1 MSPPDVMNDAEP
13 VEIIKLISKKGCK
26 LGVSVVPIAQ
36 VPSVFE
42 LGGNITIRSM
52 SIVMFRTSD
61 RLSGKMGMPQDLV
74 MDPVDLPAQWP
85 DGSSTAGLGY
95 VAAAG
100 GRVSEMR
107 GLYVQDPYD
116 WATCSAPA
124 VTLGPEAAEDAG
136 DEYRSWRKRRD
147 AEHDD
152 LAEVVPLGTREG
164 TTTRPPSSPCYA
176 TAARSAPAPSPSW
189 LTPPCRP
196 CPARCAASRG
206 KGSRCRS
213 GTANG
218 RVLDRTS
225 SPVETMA
232 AGCPPS
238 SCARRRV
245 TASLLDRSYGSAVHL
260 DKRVGLPGPQL
271 QSNLT
276 D

>member
-1 MSPPDVMNDAEP
+1 VIDESPDVMNDAEP

-116 WATCSAPA
+116 WATCPAPA

-136 DEYRSWRKRRD
+136 DEYRSWRERRD

-152 LAEVVPLGTREG
+152 LAEVVPLGTGEG
-164 TTTRPPSSPCYA
+164 TTTRPAILSVLRDRRKIRTGPLAELVNAPLPTVSSA
-176 TAARSAPAPSPSW
+176 LRRLEGEGLAVQVRHGEWA
-189 LTPPCRP
+189 
-196 CPARCAASRG
+196 CAG
-206 KGSRCRS
+206 PDE
-213 GTANG
+213 
-218 RVLDRTS
+218 L
-225 SPVETMA
+225 
-232 AGCPPS
+232 AG
-238 SCARRRV
+238 
-245 TASLLDRSYGSAVHL
+245 
-260 DKRVGLPGPQL
+260 
-271 QSNLT
+271 
-276 D
+276 